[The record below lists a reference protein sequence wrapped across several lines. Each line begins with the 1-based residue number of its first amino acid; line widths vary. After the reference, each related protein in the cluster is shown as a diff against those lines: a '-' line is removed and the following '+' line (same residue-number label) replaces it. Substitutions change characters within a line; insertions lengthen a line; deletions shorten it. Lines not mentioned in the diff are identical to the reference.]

1 MPEEIEYFENKRS
14 DRTYISKPFQSP
26 DDKDQRFIS
35 KVFDHSE
42 HNELVEVKGELV
54 LRVTDGMRDE
64 VKAVIYEDDRR
75 IQSLMIQRFTRT
87 TGRPHK
93 TSFSFHGDEIRKLY
107 RLIHAISVIPLPEG
121 RKDRLDDDILDELL
135 RSLGDVERRKLLAGN
150 IELIE
155 EIARNDITSS
165 DVIALGYRKE
175 QLGVFENLV
184 ADSEYFAKIQTEWN
198 AHTPEAVWQT
208 FFERNPWI
216 FGYGLQYVF
225 TDRLKN
231 QRLEQVVEGFS
242 ISGRG
247 KRIDAL
253 LRTVGAVSSLCFVEL
268 KRHDTDLLVSTAYRP
283 GCWQISREVAGA
295 VAQIQK
301 TVQQAGQA
309 IREKLTIHAD
319 DGEPSFESA
328 FLFHPKAFV
337 VVGNL
342 DEFVS
347 DNGVNQQ
354 KFGSFELFRRNLASP
369 EILTYDE
376 LLCRAKC
383 ILLHSETEPL
393 GEVDDC
399 GDIGDLD
406 VFESSSPEAQESEE
420 VPF

>member
-1 MPEEIEYFENKRS
+1 M
-14 DRTYISKPFQSP
+14 
-26 DDKDQRFIS
+26 
-35 KVFDHSE
+35 
-42 HNELVEVKGELV
+42 KGELV

-64 VKAVIYEDDRR
+64 VKAIIYEDDRE
-75 IQSLMIQRFTRT
+75 IQSLTIQRFTRT

-93 TSFSFHGDEIRKLY
+93 TSFSFHGDEIKKLY
-107 RLIHAISVIPLPEG
+107 RWIRAISVIPLPEG
-121 RKDRLDDDILDELL
+121 TKDRLDDDILDELL
-135 RSLGDVERRKLLAGN
+135 GSLGDAERRRLLAGDV
-150 IELIE
+150 ELVK

-165 DVIALGYRKE
+165 DVIALGFRRE
-175 QLGVFENLV
+175 QLGVFENLMT
-184 ADSEYFAKIQTEWN
+184 DSDYFAKIQAEWN
-198 AHTPEAVWQT
+198 AHTPEAVWQK

-225 TDRLKN
+225 TDRLEN
-231 QRLEQVVEGFS
+231 QRLEQVVAGFS
-242 ISGRG
+242 ISGTG

-253 LRTVGAVSSLCFVEL
+253 LKTVGAVSSLCFVEL
-268 KRHDTDLLVSTAYRP
+268 KRHDTDLLESTAYRP
-283 GCWQISREVAGA
+283 GCWRVSRELAGA

-301 TVQQAGQA
+301 TVQMAGQA

-319 DGEPSFESA
+319 DGEPSSESA

-347 DNGVNQQ
+347 ENGVNQQ
-354 KFGSFELFRRNLASP
+354 RFGSFELFRRNLASP

-376 LLCRAKC
+376 LLCRARC

-393 GEVDDC
+393 GEVDDS
-399 GDIGDLD
+399 GVVDALD
-406 VFESSSPEAQESEE
+406 AFESSSAEAEESEE